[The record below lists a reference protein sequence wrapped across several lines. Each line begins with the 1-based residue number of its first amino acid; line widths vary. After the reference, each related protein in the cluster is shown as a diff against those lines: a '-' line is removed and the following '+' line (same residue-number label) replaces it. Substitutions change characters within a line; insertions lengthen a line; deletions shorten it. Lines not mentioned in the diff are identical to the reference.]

1 MTIYL
6 DKIALFDIKFSNGGI
21 MQANTAL
28 LIVALVCFASMVYV
42 LDKTNDL
49 KRDISN
55 GVIRVK
61 GEYYLCQKLK

>member
-1 MTIYL
+1 
-6 DKIALFDIKFSNGGI
+6 

-28 LIVALVCFASMVYV
+28 LIVALACFASMVYV

-61 GEYYLCQKLK
+61 GNYYLCQKLKQ